1 MLKNYLVP
9 QQWGAALI
17 LAMSCALIS
26 SFSYSANTQQA
37 LTLQTAIERTL
48 QQNPQLH
55 QFEFASQRLASERET
70 SDLKPA
76 YQLGVELE
84 NFAGTGEVSSF
95 DSAELTVAL
104 SSVIELGDKRQSRVA
119 LANARMN
126 TLELERQ
133 AQTLD
138 VLGELTG
145 SFIQLMSTQQ
155 ELKLA
160 AEAVELSKSLH
171 NTVKNRAHSG
181 AISDAEVMRAKAMLT
196 QSNIQQ
202 ENLRRRLERQ
212 KIALARFWGS
222 TKIEFS
228 SVEGD
233 LFAFGQSQAFS
244 DLYTAVQQSPAIMVF
259 ASEQRL
265 KDAEVRLAQTQNRAD
280 LGWQFG
286 IRRFEETGDSALT
299 LGFSMPLF
307 NESRNSGTVK
317 SALAERNALEYRRSD
332 RLLALHSRLYSA
344 YSQLEQFI
352 AAHQQLKQS
361 VIPDLE
367 KALTITRQA
376 YDRGRLKYQDWI
388 TAQQEL
394 LNAKQ
399 QMIETATVALLNQA
413 VIEQLT
419 AQPLTE

>member
-1 MLKNYLVP
+1 MLKNHLLKK
-9 QQWGAALI
+9 QWGAALI
-17 LAMSCALIS
+17 VVMSCALIS
-26 SFSYSANTQQA
+26 PFCYSANA
-37 LTLQTAIERTL
+37 PRSLTLQAAIERTL

-55 QFEFASQRLASERET
+55 QFEFARQRLMSEREI

-84 NFAGTGEVSSF
+84 NFAGSGEAASF
-95 DSAELTVAL
+95 DNAELTVAL
-104 SSVIELGDKRQSRVA
+104 SSVIELGGKRQSRVA
-119 LANARMN
+119 VADAR
-126 TLELERQ
+126 LDAFELERQ

-138 VLGELTG
+138 VLGELTS
-145 SFIQLMSTQQ
+145 SFVQLLATQQ

-160 AEAVELSKSLH
+160 AEAVALSSSLYS
-171 NTVKNRAHSG
+171 TVQTRARSG
-181 AISDAEVMRAKAMLT
+181 AASDAEVMRARAMLT

-202 ENLRRRLERQ
+202 EGLQRHLERQ

-222 TKIEFS
+222 TTVEFS
-228 SVEGD
+228 NVEGD
-233 LFAFGQSQAFS
+233 LFAFNQSQPFS
-244 DLYTAVQQSPAIMVF
+244 ALYEAVQQSPTIMVF
-259 ASEQRL
+259 ASERRL

-286 IRRFEETGDSALT
+286 VRRFEATGDTGLT

-307 NESRNSGTVK
+307 TESRNRGAVK

-332 RLLALHSRLYSA
+332 RLLALHDRLYSA
-344 YSQLEQFI
+344 YSQREQFI
-352 AAHQQLKQS
+352 AAHRQLKQS

-367 KALTITRQA
+367 KAQTITREA

-399 QMIETATVALLNQA
+399 RLIETATAALLNQA

>member
-1 MLKNYLVP
+1 MFKNYLVLKR
-9 QQWGAALI
+9 WGAALV

-26 SFSYSANTQQA
+26 PFSYSANSQQA

-55 QFEFASQRLASERET
+55 QFEFARQHLASVRET

-155 ELKLA
+155 ELELA

-196 QSNIQQ
+196 QSHIQQ
-202 ENLRRRLERQ
+202 DNLRRRLERQ
-212 KIALARFWGS
+212 KIALVRFWGS
-222 TKIEFS
+222 TKVEFS
-228 SVEGD
+228 SVEGN
-233 LFAFGQSQAFS
+233 LFAFGQSQAFPA
-244 DLYTAVQQSPAIMVF
+244 LYTAVQQSPAIMVF

-286 IRRFEETGDSALT
+286 VRRFEETGDSALT

-307 NESRNSGTVK
+307 SESRNRGAVK
-317 SALAERNALEYRRSD
+317 SALVERNALEYRRRD
-332 RLLALHSRLYSA
+332 RLLALHSQLYSA
-344 YSQLEQFI
+344 YSQREQFI

-367 KALTITRQA
+367 TALSITREA

-388 TAQQEL
+388 AAQQEL

-399 QMIETATVALLNQA
+399 RLIETAGSALMNQA

>member
-1 MLKNYLVP
+1 MLENNLALTR
-9 QQWGAALI
+9 WCAALI
-17 LAMSCALIS
+17 LTMSCMLIS
-26 SFSYSANTQQA
+26 PFSYSANSQQA

-55 QFEFASQRLASERET
+55 RFEFVRQRLVSERET

-84 NFAGTGEVSSF
+84 NFADTGEVSS
-95 DSAELTVAL
+95 DTAELTVAL

-119 LANARMN
+119 LANARLN

-133 AQTLD
+133 THTLD
-138 VLGELTG
+138 VLGELT
-145 SFIQLMSTQQ
+145 SNFIQLMSTQQ
-155 ELKLA
+155 ELELA
-160 AEAVELSKSLH
+160 TEAVTLSESLH
-171 NTVKNRAHSG
+171 NTVKQRARSG
-181 AISDAEVMRAKAMLT
+181 AASDAEVMRAKAMLT
-196 QSNIQQ
+196 QSNIRQD
-202 ENLRRRLERQ
+202 NLRRSLERQ

-222 TKIEFS
+222 TKMGFS
-228 SVEGD
+228 TVEGN
-233 LFAFGQSQAFS
+233 LFAFGRSQAFA
-244 DLYTAVQQSPAIMVF
+244 DLYTEVQQSPAIMVF

-317 SALAERNALEYRRSD
+317 SALAERNALEYQRSD

-344 YSQLEQFI
+344 YSQREQFI